1 MAITNPNMKPII
13 AVLGEDTVKL
23 KPDFIY
29 EFMGRGYIYT
39 YQTIGKGQA
48 TVEVSNDKITWVEL
62 ISFEDYD
69 YAVVAHTWAYH
80 RLKPTPL
87 TITVRR
93 D

>member
-1 MAITNPNMKPII
+1 MKPII
-13 AVLGEDTVKL
+13 AVLGDDTVTL

-29 EFMGRGYIYT
+29 EFMGRGYLYT
-39 YQTIGKGQA
+39 YQTIGEGQA
-48 TVEVSNDKITWVEL
+48 TVEVSNDKTTWITLV
-62 ISFEDYD
+62 IFENAD
-69 YAVVAHTWAYH
+69 YAVVAHSWAYQ

>member
-1 MAITNPNMKPII
+1 MKPII

-39 YQTIGKGQA
+39 YQTIGEGTA
-48 TVEVSNDKITWVEL
+48 TVEVSNDKTTWVEL
-62 ISFEDYD
+62 VSFEDYD
-69 YAVVAHTWAYH
+69 YAVVAHTWAYQ
-80 RLKPTPL
+80 RLKPTTL

>member
-1 MAITNPNMKPII
+1 MKPII
-13 AVLGEDTVKL
+13 AVLGDDTVTL

-29 EFMGRGYIYT
+29 EFMGRGYLYT
-39 YQTIGKGQA
+39 YQTIGEGQA
-48 TVEVSNDKITWVEL
+48 TVEVSNDKTTWITLVM
-62 ISFEDYD
+62 FENAD
-69 YAVVAHTWAYH
+69 YAVVAHSWAYQ

>member
-1 MAITNPNMKPII
+1 MKPII
-13 AVLGEDTVKL
+13 AVLGEDTVNL

-39 YQTIGKGQA
+39 YQTVGEGAA
-48 TVEVSNDKITWVEL
+48 TVEVSNDKTTWVEL
-62 ISFEDYD
+62 VSFENFD
-69 YAVVAHTWAYH
+69 YAVVAHTWAYQ
-80 RLKPTPL
+80 RLKSTTL

>member
-1 MAITNPNMKPII
+1 MNPII

-29 EFMGRGYIYT
+29 EFIGRGYIYT
-39 YQTIGKGQA
+39 YQTIGEGQA
-48 TVEVSNDKITWVEL
+48 TVEVSNDKTTWVEL
-62 ISFEDYD
+62 AVFEDYD

>member
-1 MAITNPNMKPII
+1 MTPII

-29 EFMGRGYIYT
+29 EFMGRGYMYT
-39 YQTIGKGQA
+39 YQSVGEGTA
-48 TVEVSNDKITWVEL
+48 TVEVSNDKTNWITL
-62 ISFEDYD
+62 AKFTDEDS
-69 YAVVAHTWAYH
+69 AVLAHTWAYQ
-80 RLKPTPL
+80 RLKPTTL

>member
-1 MAITNPNMKPII
+1 MKPII
-13 AVLGEDTVKL
+13 AVLGEDTVTL

-39 YQTIGKGQA
+39 YQTIGEGDA
-48 TVEVSNDKITWVEL
+48 TVEVSNDKTTWVEL
-62 ISFEDYD
+62 AAFVDHD
-69 YAVVAHTWAYH
+69 CAVVAHTWAYQ
-80 RLKPTPL
+80 RLKPTTL

>member
-1 MAITNPNMKPII
+1 MKPII
-13 AVLGEDTVKL
+13 AVLGEDTVSL

-39 YQTIGKGQA
+39 YQTIGEGTA
-48 TVEVSNDKITWVEL
+48 TVEVSNNKTTWVEL
-62 ISFEDYD
+62 VSFENND
-69 YAVVAHTWAYH
+69 YAVVAHTWAYQ
-80 RLKPTPL
+80 RLKPTTL